1 MTTIELLLEQVRA
14 TSDQNG
20 WFVTVGNGLRGLT
33 AARAAWRAPGLD
45 HSICETLAHLNYYN
59 ERHLKR
65 LRGQPVEAAAAENND
80 TFQCVSNLSEEAW
93 RAEAQRFADIM
104 ANWCRYLEQR
114 SAEGV
119 AETSGDDSSTWASL
133 VAHINLHNAYHCGQ
147 IVLIRKLQGS
157 WDAADGVS

>member
-20 WFVTVGNGLRGLT
+20 WFVTVGNSLRGLT

-59 ERHLKR
+59 ERHLRR
-65 LRGQPVEAAAAENND
+65 LRGLPLAAAAAETVD
-80 TFQCVSNLSEEAW
+80 TFRCASNLSEEGW
-93 RAEAQRFADIM
+93 QAEVQRFADIM
-104 ANWCRYLEQR
+104 TNWCRYLEQR
-114 SAEGV
+114 SAEG
-119 AETSGDDSSTWASL
+119 AAATSAIDGSTWPSV